1 MVNYGSHELLAQNL
15 AGPAFDEIGARCV
28 VVDNFT
34 SQAEVSSLREL
45 ADSHGWEVVASPT
58 NCGFGV
64 GLIWASPVPRSLAAM
79 RTCYLIPTFRS
90 LSRTSV
96 PWVPRSAHPMDVVS
110 PRILNSTG
118 GVWFAGGELD
128 VETGRVRTSR
138 ETEMDAPSVG
148 SLVRLAVSKQGMASD
163 WWI

>member
-1 MVNYGSHELLAQNL
+1 
-15 AGPAFDEIGARCV
+15 
-28 VVDNFT
+28 
-34 SQAEVSSLREL
+34 
-45 ADSHGWEVVASPT
+45 
-58 NCGFGV
+58 
-64 GLIWASPVPRSLAAM
+64 M

-96 PWVPRSAHPMDVVS
+96 PWVPGRSHPMDVVS

-118 GVWFAGGELD
+118 GVWFAGGGLD

-138 ETEMDAPSVG
+138 ETEMDAPFSWLTG
-148 SLVRLAVSKQGMASD
+148 ACLAVSKAGMASD